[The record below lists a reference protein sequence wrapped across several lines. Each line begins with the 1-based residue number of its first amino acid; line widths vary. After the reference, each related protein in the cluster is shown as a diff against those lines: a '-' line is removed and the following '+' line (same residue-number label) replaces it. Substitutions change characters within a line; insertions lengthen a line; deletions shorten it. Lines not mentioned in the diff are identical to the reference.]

1 MIPGGKGPGI
11 DQETGAASF
20 SGVLA
25 AVPDLDPEI
34 GYTVMQAIFDHAEDV
49 RSLGVQFED
58 IRLDFGAKYLVD
70 GFPINKGAARCR
82 RVAGRSE
89 EHTSELQSLMR
100 ISYAVFCLQKKKQI
114 QQKQHQQH

>member
-1 MIPGGKGPGI
+1 MRISDWSSDVCSSDLMIPGGKVPGI

-25 AVPDLDPEI
+25 AVPDLDPEV

-58 IRLDFGAKYLVD
+58 IRLDFGAKYLVG
-70 GFPINKGAARCR
+70 GFPINKGAARYFKEKG
-82 RVAGRSE
+82 VWTDDMIEAS
-89 EHTSELQSLMR
+89 
-100 ISYAVFCLQKKKQI
+100 
-114 QQKQHQQH
+114 

>member
-1 MIPGGKGPGI
+1 MMKAKALNPGISIGMIPGGKVPGI

-25 AVPDLDPEI
+25 AVPDLDPEV

-58 IRLDFGAKYLVD
+58 IRLDFGAK
-70 GFPINKGAARCR
+70 
-82 RVAGRSE
+82 RSE
-89 EHTSELQSLMR
+89 ERRVGKECVSTCRSRWSQDN
-100 ISYAVFCLQKKKQI
+100 
-114 QQKQHQQH
+114 

>member
-1 MIPGGKGPGI
+1 MTKAKALNPGISIGMIPGGKVPGI

-25 AVPDLDPEI
+25 AVPDLDPEV

-49 RSLGVQFED
+49 
-58 IRLDFGAKYLVD
+58 
-70 GFPINKGAARCR
+70 
-82 RVAGRSE
+82 RSE

-100 ISYAVFCLQKKKQI
+100 ISYAVFCLQKKKQHRYTLI
-114 QQKQHQQH
+114 LLISHSHIH